1 MERCDSGVS
10 VVSNGINSVVSLSYG
25 MQSNTISDLHVH
37 YVISCCYFCGVFVEM
52 LPDKSVHY

>member
-37 YVISCCYFCGVFVEM
+37 THPMFSCPYFYDVSLRCV
-52 LPDKSVHY
+52 YY